1 MEAQTNPRKLFQS
14 GNNVV
19 VSLPESFL
27 TEVGLSKG
35 DRVVFQQK
43 DGEITMQ
50 PVVYE
55 VDN

>member
-19 VSLPESFL
+19 VSLPASFL

-35 DRVVFQQK
+35 DRVVFK
-43 DGEITMQ
+43 KEDGEITMQ

>member
-19 VSLPESFL
+19 VSFPESFL
-27 TEVGLSKG
+27 TEVGLGKG
-35 DRVVFQQK
+35 DRVVFKQE